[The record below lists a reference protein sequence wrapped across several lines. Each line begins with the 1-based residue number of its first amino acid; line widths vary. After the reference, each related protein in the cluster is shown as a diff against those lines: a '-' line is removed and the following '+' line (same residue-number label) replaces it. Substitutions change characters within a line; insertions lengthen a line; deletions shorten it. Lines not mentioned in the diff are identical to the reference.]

1 MRGPCLSHRSA
12 PGDKPLLLCFSH
24 LRWGFVTQRPQ
35 HLLRRAATQ
44 YRVVY
49 WEEPWLDDRAEP
61 RLDLFKQE
69 EGDITLAVPK
79 LPHGLDEAG
88 FEQAQRQLL
97 EDFLGGEQPDV
108 AWFYTPMAL
117 GFADGVQA
125 AVTVYDCMDE
135 LSGFHGA
142 PPTLLP
148 REAEL
153 FRRADLVF
161 TGGRSL
167 YEAKRDRHH
176 SVHCFPS
183 SIDAAHFNRARA
195 EQPMPPDQASIP
207 KPQLGFFGVVDERM
221 NLDLLRQVAALRPD
235 WHFVMIGPVVKIDP
249 ETLPRPH
256 NIHWLGGKHYNEL
269 PAYLAGWDAGFMP
282 FALNEATRFISP
294 TKTPEY
300 LAAGVPPVSTPIT
313 DVVRPWGEDRLVE
326 IAATPEEAAV
336 ALDRAAAQRRDPT
349 WLARVDEAL
358 RHQSWD
364 KTWDAM
370 RSLIQQAASQQG
382 HG

>member
-1 MRGPCLSHRSA
+1 MSHRSA

-35 HLLRRAATQ
+35 HLLRRAAAQ
-44 YRVVY
+44 YHVVY
-49 WEEPWLDDRAEP
+49 WEEPLLDDHVEP
-61 RLDLFKQE
+61 RLDQFPQ
-69 EGDITLAVPK
+69 GDSDVTVVVPK
-79 LPHGLDEAG
+79 LPHGMDEAA
-88 FEQAQRQLL
+88 FEATQRQLL
-97 EDFLGGEQPDV
+97 KDFLGGEQPAV
-108 AWFYTPMAL
+108 TWFYTPMAL
-117 GFADGVQA
+117 GFADEVQGRI
-125 AVTVYDCMDE
+125 TVYDCMDE
-135 LSGFHGA
+135 LSGFLGA

-167 YEAKRDRHH
+167 YEAKRERHR

-183 SIDAAHFNRARA
+183 SIDTAHFSRARA
-195 EQPMPPDQASIP
+195 EQPMPPDQAPIP
-207 KPQLGFFGVVDERM
+207 RPQLGFFGVVDERM

-313 DVVRPWGEDRLVE
+313 DVVRPWGEDGLVE
-326 IAATPEEAAV
+326 IAGSAEEAAA
-336 ALDRAAAQRRDPT
+336 ALDRAAAHRRDPA
-349 WLARVDEAL
+349 WLARVDETL

-364 KTWDAM
+364 KTWAEM
-370 RSLIQQAASQQG
+370 QSLIQQAAAQQG
-382 HG
+382 HA